1 MVSLQSVPLLEE
13 PRRTVSG
20 PEQRGQPGMGLPGVG
35 GLQTWGE
42 GLREASP
49 QLSGHSV
56 RGPAGR
62 AWHAAYTFHF
72 HVFFLW
78 VGEKRQAG

>member
-1 MVSLQSVPLLEE
+1 MVSLLSVPLPEE
-13 PRRTVSG
+13 PGRTVSG

-35 GLQTWGE
+35 GLQTRGE

-49 QLSGHSV
+49 QLSGRSI

-62 AWHAAYTFHF
+62 AWRAAYTFHF

-78 VGEKRQAG
+78 AGEKRQAG